1 MEPAIWR
8 KGLVYTK
15 RLPADSGPYR
25 ISASFKCGSG
35 RTADGFGRVY
45 QRVRTLA
52 ERVRL
57 ESGKTAESR
66 IACHGWR
73 RFGDGDF
80 FAGVFINIEVGDS
93 RDGSPGE
100 SAPTQDDL
108 LTPGGTA
115 LEDLARLSPQSADEI
130 YKEFDFTDRFESEIH
145 PITLSYGESISVA
158 QPVEFEP
165 IVQRAERMAESYH
178 SFLKDQGEIRSDAF
192 RVTSR
197 EWFLAN
203 RDFATV
209 LVFFES

>member
-15 RLPADSGPYR
+15 RPPLDSGPYR

-57 ESGKTAESR
+57 ESRQTAESR

-80 FAGVFINIEVGDS
+80 FAGAFINIEVG
-93 RDGSPGE
+93 GSPGGPPGE
-100 SAPTQDDL
+100 PAPTPDDL
-108 LTPGGTA
+108 MTPGGAT
-115 LEDLARLSPQSADEI
+115 LEDLTRLSPQSAHEI
-130 YKEFDFTDRFESEIH
+130 YNEFDFTDSSQPNVH
-145 PITLSYGESISVA
+145 SITLSYGEPISATHAVD
-158 QPVEFEP
+158 FEP
-165 IVQRAERMAESYH
+165 IVQRAERMAESYYA
-178 SFLKDQGEIRSDAF
+178 FLKDQDEVRSDVL
-192 RVTSR
+192 RITSG
-197 EWFLAN
+197 ESFLAN
-203 RDFATV
+203 PDFAV
-209 LVFFES
+209 VHVFFES